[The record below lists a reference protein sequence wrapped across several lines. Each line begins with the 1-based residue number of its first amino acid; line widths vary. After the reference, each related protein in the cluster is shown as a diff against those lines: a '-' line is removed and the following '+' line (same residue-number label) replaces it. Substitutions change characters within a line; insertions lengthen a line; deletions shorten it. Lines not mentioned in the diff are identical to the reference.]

1 MKNNIQYLKEEV
13 KIYER
18 GILTLLLEISR
29 SFSDESFTK
38 EKRDEM
44 FIKIDDL
51 RDKVKDIN
59 KVITDLQK
67 SEKDIEEYT
76 YINKKEYEIENLI
89 KLEQKSEKI
98 DSLISNE
105 KDENEDSNVDECIGT
120 EEKIDLD
127 NTNKSM
133 LNIARRNRRNNET
146 NIVENNSK
154 EIEEKNNTVEN
165 VKEDNLIQD
174 IEEIDRLIEE
184 AQNLNNN
191 IIKFPDNRRK
201 SEVDENENEC
211 LGSNQENEGKCKD
224 PNIDVDVVEPV
235 PVLFGN
241 TRVQNQMI
249 IRKKSN
255 GFSDKLKSLI
265 FKIKNLLGGE
275 DEQ

>member
-29 SFSDESFTK
+29 SFSDDSFTK
-38 EKRDEM
+38 EKRDGM
-44 FIKIDDL
+44 FTKIDDL

-89 KLEQKSEKI
+89 KVEQKSEKI
-98 DSLISNE
+98 ESFISNE
-105 KDENEDSNVDECIGT
+105 KDENEDSNLDECVGT

-154 EIEEKNNTVEN
+154 EIEDKNETVEN

-241 TRVQNQMI
+241 PRVQNQMI
-249 IRKKSN
+249 VRKKSN